1 VTRVDLPDAAE
12 SGADAR
18 VDADVL
24 ARIERRVLWLAVRM
38 VDIANTG
45 DAGGIKVGGHQA
57 SSASMVSLMTALW
70 FGHLRRDDKVA
81 VKPHASP
88 VYHAIKYLTGELDR
102 AYLTRLRRRGGLQ
115 AYPSRTKDP
124 DVADFSTGSVGLG
137 AVAPLFSAATRRYV
151 DRHFGDRPP
160 ARCIATVGDAE
171 LDEGNVWEAIADPVT
186 ADLGNVMLIVDLN
199 RQSLDRVVPG
209 IASTRLQRFFAD
221 AGWHVVEAKYGRRL
235 QAMFAEPGGDALR
248 AHIDAMPNEAYQAL
262 FAHTGA
268 ALRDRALAGAD
279 PAVRRLLDDVDDEAL
294 PGLLFNLGGHDHDEL
309 LATFA
314 ACDAESTRASVVFA
328 YTIKGWGLPI
338 AGDPLN
344 HSRLLTSEQI
354 DDLRAASGLPDDD
367 EWARF
372 APDSPE
378 GQLCATVGA
387 ELNNVPPPPRP
398 RLPVPTT
405 TLRRDVTKPTS
416 TQEAFGRTLTA
427 LADHEDVGPRL
438 VTASPDVAIS
448 TNLGSWIN
456 KAGVFAPDPVDD
468 HGGADRLL
476 RWAPGPDGRH
486 VELGI
491 SEMNL
496 FLMLC
501 QLGLAHEHHGEL
513 LLPVGTVYDPFVL
526 RGLDAFVYALY
537 SGARFVLAGTPS
549 GVTLAPEGGAHQ
561 STITA
566 SVGIELPG
574 VAFAE
579 PTYAAEVDWLLCD
592 GLDRLTAADGESLYL
607 RLSTRPVDQAPF
619 HAARRRIGDD
629 ELRAHVLAGGYRLI
643 APSDDGRPRV
653 DLVASGA
660 IVPDVLAAATVLDDE
675 GVDPAVIC
683 VTSADRLYRG
693 WHAGLRTA
701 AAHATTRVRP
711 GHLLGLLGGA
721 DVPIVSAHDASG
733 HTLAWLGSAVG
744 ARQIPLGVERFGESG
759 TIADLYD
766 LVGISTDHIVNA
778 ALLAVADPT

>member
-1 VTRVDLPDAAE
+1 VT
-12 SGADAR
+12 G
-18 VDADVL
+18 VDAPHRERPTDVDTEVL
-24 ARIERRVLWLAVRM
+24 AQIEQRVLWLAVRM
-38 VDIANTG
+38 VDVANAG

-81 VKPHASP
+81 IKPHASP

-102 AYLTRLRRRGGLQ
+102 SYLTRLRRRGGLQ

-151 DRHFGDRPP
+151 DRHFGERPQ

-171 LDEGNVWEAIADPVT
+171 LDEGNVWEAIADPIT
-186 ADLGNVMLIVDLN
+186 AGLGNVMLIVDLN

-221 AGWHVVEAKYGRRL
+221 AGWHVTEAKYGRQL
-235 QAMFAEPGGDALR
+235 QTMFAEPGGDALR

-268 ALRDRALAGAD
+268 ALRERAYAGAD
-279 PAVRRLLDDVDDEAL
+279 DTVRGLLDEVADEAL
-294 PGLLFNLGGHDHDEL
+294 PDLLFNLGGHDHDEL

-314 ACDAESTRASVVFA
+314 ACDAEADRPSIVFA

-354 DDLRAASGLPDDD
+354 DELRAASGLPDDD

-372 APDSPE
+372 DPDSPA
-378 GQLCATVGA
+378 GRLCAAVGD
-387 ELNNVPPPPRP
+387 ELNNTPPPRRP
-398 RLPVPTT
+398 QLPVPLA
-405 TLRRDVTKPTS
+405 TLRRPVTKPMS
-416 TQEAFGRTLTA
+416 TQEAFGRTLTQ
-427 LADHEDVGPRL
+427 LADDDAIGPRL
-438 VTASPDVAIS
+438 VTASPDVSIS

-456 KAGVFAPDPVDD
+456 RAGVFAPTEVED

-476 RWAPGPDGRH
+476 RWAPGPTGRH

-496 FLMLC
+496 FLLLG
-501 QLGLAHEHHGEL
+501 QFGLAHEHHGEL
-513 LLPVGTVYDPFVL
+513 LLPIGTVYDPFVL
-526 RGLDAFVYALY
+526 RGLDAFVYSLY
-537 SGARFVLAGTPS
+537 SSARFIVAGTPS
-549 GVTLAPEGGAHQ
+549 GVSLAPEGGAHQ

-574 VAFAE
+574 VVFAE
-579 PTYAAEVDWLLCD
+579 PSYAREVDWLLCD
-592 GLDRLTAADGESLYL
+592 GLAQLMADDGESLYL
-607 RLSTRPVDQAPF
+607 RLSTRPLDQDPF
-619 HAARRRIGDD
+619 HRAMERTGEEA
-629 ELRAHVLAGGYRLI
+629 LRTAVLAGAYHLI
-643 APSDDGRPRV
+643 EPDDDGRPAV
-653 DLVASGA
+653 DLVVSGA
-660 IVPDVLAAATVLDDE
+660 IVPEAVAAAAELDAE
-675 GVDPAVIC
+675 GVDTAVVV

-693 WHAGLRTA
+693 WQSTVRSA
-701 AAHATTRVRP
+701 AVGATTAVRP
-711 GHLLGLLGGA
+711 GHVQHLLGRRSA
-721 DVPIVSAHDASG
+721 PIVSVHDASG
-733 HTLAWLGSAVG
+733 HALAWIGSAVG

-766 LVGISTDHIVNA
+766 LTGISAAHMVNA
-778 ALLAVADPT
+778 ALLAVDRASS

>member
-1 VTRVDLPDAAE
+1 MTRVDLPDDAAV
-12 SGADAR
+12 GADAH

-24 ARIERRVLWLAVRM
+24 TRIEQRVLWLAVRM

-186 ADLGNVMLIVDLN
+186 AGLGNVMLIVDLN

-235 QAMFAEPGGDALR
+235 QAMFAEPHGDALR

-268 ALRDRALAGAD
+268 ALRERAAGAD
-279 PAVRRLLDDVDDEAL
+279 PAVRRLLDGVDDEAL

-314 ACDAESTRASVVFA
+314 ACDAEASRPSIVFA

-344 HSRLLTSEQI
+344 HSRLLTSDQI
-354 DDLRAASGLPDDD
+354 DDLRVASGLPADD

-372 APDSPE
+372 DPDSPE
-378 GQLCATVGA
+378 GRLCAAVGE

-398 RLPVPTT
+398 SLPVPTT
-405 TLRRDVTKPTS
+405 TMRRDVTKPTS

-427 LADHEDVGPRL
+427 LADDAAVGPRL
-438 VTASPDVAIS
+438 VTASPDVSIS

-456 KAGVFAPDPVDD
+456 KAGVFAPAPLDD

-496 FLMLC
+496 FLLLC

-566 SVGIELPG
+566 SVGVELPG

-592 GLDRLTAADGESLYL
+592 GLGRLTAADGESLYL
-607 RLSTRPVDQAPF
+607 RLSTRPIDQSPF
-619 HAARRRIGDD
+619 HTARRRMGDD
-629 ELRAHVLAGGYRLI
+629 GLRADVLAGGYRLI
-643 APSDDGRPRV
+643 TPSNDGRPRV

-675 GVDPAVIC
+675 GVDPAVTV

-693 WHAGLRTA
+693 WQAGLRSA
-701 AAHATTRVRP
+701 AAHATARVP
-711 GHLLGLLGGA
+711 PAHLGDLLGGG

-733 HTLAWLGSAVG
+733 HALAWLGSAVG
-744 ARQIPLGVERFGESG
+744 AQQIPLGVERFGESG

-778 ALLAVADPT
+778 ALLAIAGVT